1 MKYSRVMSVA
11 GYGLQLVWFL
21 CSVSTDLS
29 SGGFFVWV
37 RTLFTVDLILFLHFF
52 FIFYLKNSLHYMF

>member
-21 CSVSTDLS
+21 YFLS
-29 SGGFFVWV
+29 EKFT
-37 RTLFTVDLILFLHFF
+37 TLHVLKSLKILIEPRNFDWWER
-52 FIFYLKNSLHYMF
+52 SQA